1 MKLLNK
7 NFGKLLLAGGVIFMA
22 SCSKDDDK
30 STVSNNPTQ
39 KDATVKEVIEQEP
52 EYSHMNE
59 AVEESDQSSFFA
71 NSSANITVFVANNDA
86 FENLFAEMNVSSM
99 TELKGK
105 LGDEAFAELIMY
117 HAINGKFDIDGIE
130 DGYMETY
137 ADNSNS
143 GKLSVHIE
151 NDNNTRLILNGGDKN
166 GASTTSNTTISA
178 TNGSI
183 IEINSVMMAQTN
195 YENIE
200 EAEEADD
207 QGRSSLFVTLIAEA
221 DANIKSKLESETSM
235 STVLV
240 ADENQLQSMLSIN
253 LSTILD
259 VNDLNNLLDAS
270 AQSSLFAQFSVTT
283 VAELLAKISVS
294 DLLSISGVTMA
305 DIYAE
310 MEADDK
316 AELMSTFMFD
326 GYLNLKDE
334 ATNNGNI
341 SSDAGVNF
349 DVTTSTSGQ
358 IVLTDAAGNMIYL
371 EESSAHSINGSI
383 YAIAK
388 VEEM

>member
-151 NDNNTRLILNGGDKN
+151 NDNNTRLILNGGDEN

>member
-1 MKLLNK
+1 
-7 NFGKLLLAGGVIFMA
+7 MA

-137 ADNSNS
+137 ADNNNS

-151 NDNNTRLILNGGDKN
+151 NDNNTRLILNGGDEN

-207 QGRSSLFVTLIAEA
+207 QGQSSLFVTLIAEA

-253 LSTILD
+253 LGTILD

-383 YAIAK
+383 YTIAK

>member
-1 MKLLNK
+1 MKLRNK

-151 NDNNTRLILNGGDKN
+151 NDNNTRLILNGGDEN